1 MLKRPTSK
9 DVARL
14 AGVSQTVVSFVLND
28 HPSVAPQTRERV
40 REAARSLGYR
50 PDAIARNLVRG
61 RTHTIGVLMV
71 DIQNPFFARVTHLL
85 EESIR
90 AAGYHFVLSTATW
103 DAWRQFDHVTALLE
117 DLLARRVEAVLAWG
131 ALGYADKD
139 RHADPFHSLLSSARY
154 KTPHF
159 SLGYNDVADGCVTLD
174 HRQGG
179 ALAALHLLDC
189 GCKRLGIVTNNT
201 VEVRFDGFR
210 DALRGRNYSEETA
223 VFKAP
228 KFEQENRESG
238 YAVGRQIAALAPAER
253 PDGLFCH
260 NDLVAIGVLCGLLDG
275 GVRVPEDIALV
286 GFDALEEGLYVR
298 PTISSVEYPMDRM
311 CRAIVDKVVRWLES
325 DGLPDDQ
332 RVTVLAP
339 SRLRVGQSTQ
349 FRRT

>member
-85 EESIR
+85 EEAIR
-90 AAGYHFVLSTATW
+90 EAGYHFVLSTATW
-103 DAWRQFDHVTALLE
+103 DAWRKFDHVTDLVE

-139 RHADPFHSLLSSARY
+139 RYADPFHSLLSSTKY

-159 SLGYNDVADGCVTLD
+159 SLGYNENADGCVTLD
-174 HRQGG
+174 HKQGG

-189 GCKRLGIVTNNT
+189 GCRRLGIVTNNPDT
-201 VEVRFDGFR
+201 RCDGFL
-210 DALRGRNYSEETA
+210 DALREKQIFQKPP
-223 VFKAP
+223 VFKADG
-228 KFEQENRESG
+228 FEQENRESG
-238 YAVGRQIAALAPAER
+238 YAVGRQIAALAAHSR

-260 NDLVAIGVLCGLLDG
+260 NDMVAIGVLCGLQDG
-275 GVRVPEDIALV
+275 GVRVPEEIALV

-298 PTISSVEYPMDRM
+298 PTISSVEFPVDKM
-311 CRAIVDKVVRWLES
+311 CRAIVDKVVHWLDHE
-325 DGLPDDQ
+325 GALEEE

-339 SRLRVGQSTQ
+339 SRLRLGRSTARQ
-349 FRRT
+349 IEK